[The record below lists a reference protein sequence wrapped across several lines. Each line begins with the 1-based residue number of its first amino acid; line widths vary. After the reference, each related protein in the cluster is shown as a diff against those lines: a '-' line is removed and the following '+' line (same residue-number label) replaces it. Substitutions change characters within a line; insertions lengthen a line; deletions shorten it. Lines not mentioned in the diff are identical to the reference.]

1 MKIKILIA
9 EDHELTRQRIAFG
22 LKKYS
27 EIEVLAE
34 AENGKKIIDLAIKLN
49 PDLILMDISMPVLNG
64 IDATKEIKQYNPNIK
79 IIMFTSYTEKEN
91 VLSAFNSGADA
102 YCMKNIKI
110 DELINIIKTVNEG
123 TMWID
128 SSVAAYI
135 MEYLQSKTISNQI
148 QKENQETYTDFGLT
162 PREKDVLRLIAEGLS
177 NKDISEQLSLSVY
190 TVKYHVSNVIQKLSV
205 DDRTQAAL
213 LALKERIL

>member
-9 EDHELTRQRIAFG
+9 EDHELTRQRIVFG
-22 LKKYS
+22 LKKHS

-34 AENGKKIIDLAIKLN
+34 AENGQKIIDLAIKFN
-49 PDLILMDISMPVLNG
+49 PDLILMDISMPILNG
-64 IDATKEIKQYNPNIK
+64 IDATKEIKQFNPNMK

-102 YCMKNIKI
+102 YCTKNIKI

-135 MEYLQSKTISNQI
+135 MEYLQSKTINNEI
-148 QKENQETYTDFGLT
+148 QKETQDTFTDFGLT
-162 PREKDVLRLIAEGLS
+162 PREKDVLKLVAEGLS
-177 NKDISEQLSLSVY
+177 NKDISNQLSLSIY
-190 TVKYHVSNVIQKLSV
+190 TVKYHVSNIIQKLAV